1 MEGLIGTAEI
11 RSWPARIGV
20 AVGLVGGVTIVKLA
34 LYRWLGQDVPALVY
48 LSAVM
53 LTALLAGARAGLL
66 ATVFFGLAATYFFAS
81 PYGSFAIARHETAVQ
96 IGVSVAEGALIAIL
110 TGTLHHARERALER
124 TRRESQA
131 RIEAAMRAQLETL
144 DELRHADR
152 LATIGRLAA
161 GMAHELGTPLGVVS
175 ARAKAIAD
183 GHVAG
188 DAAQESA
195 RVVVDQVERMSK
207 LMRQIL
213 DFARKRALQ
222 KRREDVRSV
231 VRRSIA
237 FLSPLARKGGVDVA
251 IDGGD
256 APIDAD
262 IDGPQLEQ
270 VVTNLAINAIHASP
284 RGSRVS
290 VSVRRQ
296 KATPPAPATG
306 HERDGALECV
316 SIEVADA
323 GTGILPENLPRIF
336 DPFFTTKGPSEGT
349 GLGLSVAYGIVKD
362 HAGWI
367 AVDSEHGRGSRFV
380 VYLPMS

>member
-1 MEGLIGTAEI
+1 MEGLIRMAEM
-11 RSWPARIGV
+11 RSWPARITI
-20 AVGLVGGVTIVKLA
+20 AVGLVGAVTIIKLA
-34 LYRWLGQDVPALVY
+34 LYRWLGQDVPALAY

-66 ATVFFGLAATYFFAS
+66 ATVFFGLAATYFFVS

-96 IGVSVAEGALIAIL
+96 IAVSVAEGALIAVL
-110 TGTLHHARERALER
+110 TGTLHHTRERALER
-124 TRRESQA
+124 ARRESQV
-131 RIEAAMRAQLETL
+131 RVEAAMRAQLETL

-188 DAAQESA
+188 EASQESA
-195 RVVVDQVERMSK
+195 RIVVDQVERMSR
-207 LMRQIL
+207 LMRQLL

-237 FLSPLARKGGVDVA
+237 FLSPLARKGEVDVA

-262 IDGPQLEQ
+262 VDGSQIEQ

-284 RGSRVS
+284 RGARVS

-296 KATPPAPATG
+296 TATPPPEEG
-306 HERDGALECV
+306 RGALECV

-323 GTGILPENLPRIF
+323 GSGILPEHLPRIF
-336 DPFFTTKGPSEGT
+336 DPFFTTKEPNEGT

-367 AVDSEHGRGSRFV
+367 AVDSEQGRGSRFV
-380 VYLPMS
+380 VYLPASGRP

>member
-1 MEGLIGTAEI
+1 MEGLIGMAEM
-11 RSWPARIGV
+11 RSWPARVGV
-20 AVGLVGGVTIVKLA
+20 AVGLVGAVTIIKLA
-34 LYRWLGQDVPALVY
+34 LYRWLGQDVPALAY

-66 ATVFFGLAATYFFAS
+66 ATVFFGLAGTYFFAS

-96 IGVSVAEGALIAIL
+96 IAVSVAEGALIAVL
-110 TGTLHHARERALER
+110 TGTLHHARERALSR
-124 TRRESQA
+124 ARRESQV
-131 RIEAAMRAQLETL
+131 RVEAAMRAQLETL

-188 DAAQESA
+188 EAAQESA
-195 RVVVDQVERMSK
+195 RVVVDQVDRMSR
-207 LMRQIL
+207 LMRQLL

-222 KRREDVRSV
+222 KRREDLRSV
-231 VRRSIA
+231 VRRSVA
-237 FLSPLARKGGVDVA
+237 FLSPLAKKGEVDVA

-262 IDGPQLEQ
+262 VDGPQIEQ
-270 VVTNLAINAIHASP
+270 VVTNLAINAIHASR

-296 KATPPAPATG
+296 TATPPPG
-306 HERDGALECV
+306 EGRGPLECV

-323 GTGILPENLPRIF
+323 GTGILPEHLPRIF
-336 DPFFTTKGPSEGT
+336 DPFFTTKAPSEGT
-349 GLGLSVAYGIVKD
+349 GLGLSVAYGIVRD

-380 VYLPMS
+380 VYLPAS